1 MKVKSG
7 SRQKFR
13 REKAEDKGVISKFL
27 ILYVSEL
34 IEESER
40 LKTDS
45 SIKPIMTHVKYY
57 YFLNTS
63 ILYPGYLEF

>member
-45 SIKPIMTHVKYY
+45 SIKPIMTRV
-57 YFLNTS
+57 
-63 ILYPGYLEF
+63 